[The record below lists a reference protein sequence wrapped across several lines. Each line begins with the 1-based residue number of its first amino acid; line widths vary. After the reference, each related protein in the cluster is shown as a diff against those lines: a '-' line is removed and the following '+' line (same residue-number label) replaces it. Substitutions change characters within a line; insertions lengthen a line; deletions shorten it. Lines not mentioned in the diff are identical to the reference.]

1 MNTLRKLK
9 HIEQGEHS
17 ECGLAC
23 IAMVLQYYKIEG
35 KLSGLRNK
43 YGVPKGGFT
52 LLHLSKIAQ
61 DYGLHSK
68 GMKVSS
74 FESLK
79 QVSFPLIAF
88 WKKKHFVVIAK
99 IRKDK
104 ALILDPASGKLW
116 LPLNECIQYFSGFI
130 LTFDLN
136 QSEIKTKTHKGKEKN
151 YAINILLNKKGTILT
166 LLFVALLTQIIGA
179 LIPMTNQWL
188 VDQLSTATQQKY
200 YTFIGISIGV
210 CLVLFYLL
218 QLLRGRLITYFQTYF
233 DDAIMSRFIYNLI
246 NLPITFFMN
255 RSTGDLIFRSNLNV
269 YIRQILTQ
277 RLVTIITDCLFLF
290 VYLFIM
296 IQYSVQLTIIT
307 VVFACIIVIVS
318 ILNAKKVKEVTD
330 SELIEQS
337 KVQKIV
343 TEMVEG
349 IETIKSIHVGN
360 QFYDK
365 WKIHFNKQLE
375 LTQKKNMIMVF
386 LGNIPV
392 SLQFILPITLV
403 WVGIY
408 YVNINQLTLGEL
420 LGINTIALSFI
431 TPVVSLANS
440 YTELVLL
447 SSYFSKLEEV
457 TDTKGNEPMS
467 NLIENTSINSIG
479 LQGVEYKYSTFE
491 APIVK
496 NINLKILKGQ
506 KVAIVGKSGSG
517 KSTLLKLLSGL
528 LEPTNGQLTIN
539 SKDAACYS
547 NSFYEQ
553 KIGVVNQHPY
563 IFNMSVKDNIVLNNY
578 QEPKDNARLEQ
589 AIIYSDILDIV
600 QGLPLGLLTQVSEG
614 GENFSGGQRQ
624 KISIARAIY
633 KNPELLIMDEPTSS
647 LDNISEEKIMNYL
660 IRNDQTLI
668 VAAHRLNTICN
679 FDRIIVMNEGEI
691 VEEGTHYELI
701 NQKGYYYNIYSTEEA
716 KEFI

>member
-23 IAMVLQYYKIEG
+23 LAMVLQYYKIEG
-35 KLSGLRNK
+35 KLSELRDE

-52 LLHLSKIAQ
+52 LLHLSKIAR

-68 GMKVSS
+68 GMKVPL
-74 FESLK
+74 FKNLK
-79 QVSFPLIAF
+79 QASFPLIAF
-88 WKKKHFVVIAK
+88 WNNKHFVVVAK
-99 IRKDK
+99 IRRDK
-104 ALILDPASGKLW
+104 ALILDPACGRLW
-116 LPLNECIQYFSGFI
+116 LPLEECMQSFSGFI
-130 LTFDLN
+130 LTFDLEKSKI
-136 QSEIKTKTHKGKEKN
+136 QTKTHKSKEKN
-151 YAINILLNKKGTILT
+151 YIVDIIFNKKGIILT
-166 LLFVALLTQIIGA
+166 LLLVALLTQMIGA
-179 LIPMTNQWL
+179 LIPMSNQWL
-188 VDQLSTATQQKY
+188 VDHLSTATQRNY
-200 YTFIGISIGV
+200 YSFIGISIGI

-218 QLLRGRLITYFQTYF
+218 QLLRGRLITHFQTYF

-296 IQYSVQLTIIT
+296 MQYSIQLTVIT
-307 VVFACIIVIVS
+307 IMFACIIVIVS

-349 IETIKSIHVGN
+349 IETIKSVYVGN
-360 QFYDK
+360 QFYEK
-365 WKIHFNKQLE
+365 WKVHFNKQLE

-408 YVNINQLTLGEL
+408 YININQLTVGEL

-440 YTELVLL
+440 YTDLILL

-457 TDTKGNEPMS
+457 TNTTEIQSKS
-467 NLIENTSINSIG
+467 NLIQDTTIDSIA

-491 APIVK
+491 DPIVK
-496 NINLKILKGQ
+496 DINLKILKGQ
-506 KVAIVGKSGSG
+506 KIAIVGKSGSG
-517 KSTLLKLLSGL
+517 KSTLLKLLCGL
-528 LEPTNGQLTIN
+528 LKPTNGHLAIN
-539 SKDAACYS
+539 DKGSVCYS
-547 NSFYEQ
+547 DSFYE
-553 KIGVVNQHPY
+553 KKVGVVNQHPY
-563 IFNMSVKDNIVLNNY
+563 IFNMSVKDNIVLNDY

-624 KISIARAIY
+624 KISIARALY

-647 LDNISEEKIMNYL
+647 LDNISEEKIMDYL
-660 IRNDQTLI
+660 IRNDQTLV
-668 VAAHRLNTICN
+668 VAAHRLNTIRT

-691 VEEGTHYELI
+691 VEEGTHHELI
-701 NQKGYYYNIYSTEEA
+701 KQKGYYYNIYSTEET